1 MLRLVVQGVLAFR
14 PAFCRK
20 SPWHKAHSKGM
31 RQHCIA
37 VLSSYSSCLK
47 DVAPMPMALALLLP
61 CSSSCVSAKPLH
73 GRLRYEQQKNSPSG
87 LDSGATPL
95 AFCDA
100 LYSPCNLSAIVSGA
114 QNGTPWMCSS
124 YGLFCGVR
132 SLASHSQVS
141 EETAL
146 KECRRGGK
154 RWTWERHL

>member
-61 CSSSCVSAKPLH
+61 CSSSCVSAKPPH
-73 GRLRYEQQKNSPSG
+73 GRLHYERNPPLAFTQAQQ
-87 LDSGATPL
+87 TL

-124 YGLFCGVR
+124 YRLFCGVR

-141 EETAL
+141 EESAL

-154 RWTWERHL
+154 RWTWERLP